1 MDLIFAALW
10 CSMCLGFLMD
20 VTHST
25 DPMLADSSRL
35 HLFDT
40 GDRTAA
46 LRAGDQT
53 FGDIKDLVLRG
64 CRL

>member
-1 MDLIFAALW
+1 
-10 CSMCLGFLMD
+10 MD